1 MNLINMEANQADTAV
16 SNARLFGELLVERNK
31 TLATIRSLKE
41 GLIMYDLEEKIVIL
55 NPKAQELLWL
65 REEDVVGQVIN
76 EEISQKNVFFK
87 NLYKIKN
94 LSLSDF
100 EFKEFTTE
108 GPQKVVLE
116 VTYVPVRDQYKK
128 IGAMQVLRD
137 VTKEKEVELLKSNF
151 VSIASHQLRT
161 PLSAMKWGLDAFLKG
176 EVGRLNTEQKEL
188 AEKIF
193 YSNEHL
199 INLVSDIL
207 DVSRI
212 EEGRFGYEFALGDLE
227 SLAEKVYNELK
238 PLALIH
244 KIDFILEKPNFTLPP
259 IMLDSKKLDLAIRNV
274 FDNAIKFTLAKG
286 VVRIKF
292 QLSPDKKFLFLR
304 IEDNGIGIPEK
315 DQKFIFIKFFRARNA
330 IKYETDGSGLGLY
343 IAKKLPKNTMCLY
356 FLNRRRMSAP
366 LLFFSFPWSQK
377 KYQKPS
383 VFIKMK

>member
-1 MNLINMEANQADTAV
+1 M
-16 SNARLFGELLVERNK
+16 
-31 TLATIRSLKE
+31 
-41 GLIMYDLEEKIVIL
+41 
-55 NPKAQELLWL
+55 
-65 REEDVVGQVIN
+65 
-76 EEISQKNVFFK
+76 
-87 NLYKIKN
+87 
-94 LSLSDF
+94 
-100 EFKEFTTE
+100 
-108 GPQKVVLE
+108 
-116 VTYVPVRDQYKK
+116 
-128 IGAMQVLRD
+128 
-137 VTKEKEVELLKSNF
+137 LKSNF

-343 IAKKLPKNTMCLY
+343 IAKKIAEKHNV
-356 FLNRRRMSAP
+356 S
-366 LLFFSFPWSQK
+366 LFFESQENVG
-377 KYQKPS
+377 S
-383 VFIKMK
+383 TFIFQFSLESEKISKTLGVYKDEVAD